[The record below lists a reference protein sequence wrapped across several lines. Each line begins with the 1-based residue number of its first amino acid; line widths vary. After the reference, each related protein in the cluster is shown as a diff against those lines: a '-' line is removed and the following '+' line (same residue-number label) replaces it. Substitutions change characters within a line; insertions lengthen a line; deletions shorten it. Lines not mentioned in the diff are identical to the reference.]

1 MSATQSPRWGRI
13 LSAFPAVSTAVG
25 VALLVLG
32 LQGWAF
38 QRHVAPRL
46 VSAEANLARLRQEA
60 PTNELMNDAL
70 SALGD
75 CWRLAADEGQKRK
88 LVALRD
94 TVMRRFSEEPAV
106 AVAELD
112 RAAAELRAET
122 GVEQSALEALRA
134 RTARLKAAYSDGY
147 GELLRLY
154 SDVPWYLQPGAAL
167 LDASGPM
174 KQRLAFNHA
183 QYLML
188 TGAREQ
194 AGKTLDELRRSAR
207 SGQIRSRVLFAQAR
221 LSYDA
226 YRAEANVQYYD
237 DALQYIRQSL
247 HDDPHY
253 ALPKLLLEFL
263 LSVDQAAV
271 DVDLSPVEAQ
281 GTGEAE
287 GERGDISAGSREF

>member
-1 MSATQSPRWGRI
+1 LPA
-13 LSAFPAVSTAVG
+13 LSAAAG
-25 VALLVLG
+25 VALLLLG

-46 VSAEANLARLRQEA
+46 AAAEANLARLRQEA

-75 CWRLAADEGQKRK
+75 CWRLAADDGRKRK

-94 TVMRRFSEEPAV
+94 TVMRRFAEDPAM

-112 RAAAELRAET
+112 RAAAELRVET
-122 GVEQSALEALRA
+122 KVEQSALEFLRA

-147 GELLRLY
+147 GELLTLY

-167 LDASGPM
+167 FQTVGPT

-188 TGAREQ
+188 TGNREQ
-194 AGKTLDELRRSAR
+194 AGKALDELRRSAR
-207 SGQIRSRVLFAQAR
+207 SREFSSRVLFAQAR

-226 YRAEANVQYYD
+226 YRTEANVQYYD
-237 DALQYIRQSL
+237 DALQYVRQSL
-247 HDDPHY
+247 HDDPDY
-253 ALPKLLLEFL
+253 ALPKLFLEFL
-263 LSVDQAAV
+263 LAVDQAAV
-271 DVDLSPVEAQ
+271 DVDMSPVEAQ
-281 GTGEAE
+281 GSGEAE
-287 GERGDISAGSREF
+287 GERGDISDGSREF